1 MTCLKSNAVRCGA
14 KNGLPWKKFF
24 PREEKRKQS
33 CSNPLSLL
41 AQYGLDL
48 PKMKKKSDKKIFDS
62 LQKKVR
68 KYGWTY
74 GLIDASFES
83 EMLIL

>member
-1 MTCLKSNAVRCGA
+1 MTCLNSYAVRCGA
-14 KNGLPWKKFF
+14 NNGLPWKKNF
-24 PREEKRKQS
+24 PREEKRKLS
-33 CSNPLSLL
+33 YSNPLSLL

-48 PKMKKKSDKKIFDS
+48 PKMKKSDRKIFDS